1 MKTEFLRGE
10 LLKKLAKCAL
20 DLLYPPSIYC
30 IACGN
35 LIDDSRPYALCD
47 ACRERFAWA
56 TGRTCAKCGK
66 RLRGDDARTLCADC
80 ADGGHLFEKGYA
92 CVEYADC
99 RPILHGF
106 KYGGRTYYGTRIARI
121 MYDRLLYD
129 GPGETGEDGLEEN
142 GPGDAAEPA
151 DARKKADDAA
161 AGALRIDLLL
171 PVPMHKKK
179 ERKRG
184 YNQADIA
191 GRELAR
197 LLALPYAANIL
208 ERTRNTSVM
217 SGLSAEDRGA
227 NVRGAF
233 ALARGKENAVR
244 GLRVMLVDDIFTT
257 GSTIDACAETLLAAG
272 AVSVRF
278 IVFAAGADAG
288 ADAARRAI

>member
-1 MKTEFLRGE
+1 MKTEFLHGDILR
-10 LLKKLAKCAL
+10 KLAKGAL

-30 IACGN
+30 MACGN
-35 LIDDSRPYALCD
+35 LIDASRPYTLCD

-66 RLRGDDARTLCADC
+66 RLQGDGPRALCADC
-80 ADGGHLFEKGYA
+80 ADDTGGGHLFEKGFA

-99 RPILHGF
+99 RAILHGF
-106 KYGGRTYYGTRIARI
+106 KYGGRAYYGAQIARV
-121 MYDRLLYD
+121 MYDRLLYGVLCD
-129 GPGETGEDGLEEN
+129 GLAEDGS
-142 GPGDAAEPA
+142 GAPA
-151 DARKKADDAA
+151 DIRAPVER
-161 AGALRIDLLL
+161 LRVDLLL
-171 PVPMHKKK
+171 PVPMYKKK

-197 LLALPYAANIL
+197 LLARPYAADIL

-217 SGLSAEDRGA
+217 SGLSGEERGA

-233 ALARGKENAVR
+233 ALARGKEDAVR

-278 IVFAAGADAG
+278 IVFATGANAGADA
-288 ADAARRAI
+288 DALRRAM

>member
-1 MKTEFLRGE
+1 MNI
-10 LLKKLAKCAL
+10 KKLTKSAL

-30 IACGN
+30 MACGN
-35 LIDDSRPYALCD
+35 LIDASRPYALCD

-56 TGRTCAKCGK
+56 TGPTCAKCGK
-66 RLRGDDARTLCADC
+66 RLQGDGPQKLCADC
-80 ADGGHLFEKGYA
+80 ADGGGHLFEKGFA
-92 CVEYADC
+92 CAEYADC

-106 KYGGRTYYGTRIARI
+106 KYGGRAYYGAQIARI
-121 MYDRLLYD
+121 LYDRLLYGERAGAD
-129 GPGETGEDGLEEN
+129 GSEGEAPGVES
-142 GPGDAAEPA
+142 AAE
-151 DARKKADDAA
+151 
-161 AGALRIDLLL
+161 AGPLRIDLLL
-171 PVPMHKKK
+171 PVPMYKKK

-217 SGLSAEDRGA
+217 SGLSGEERGA
-227 NVRGAF
+227 NVKGAF
-233 ALARGKENAVR
+233 ALARGREDAVR

-272 AVSVRF
+272 AASVRF
-278 IVFAAGADAG
+278 IVLGAGADAG
-288 ADAARRAI
+288 VEFGGLRGPV